1 MKITDLN
8 RKFAILQF
16 KLDAQKRIRLWRKIS
31 SLISNGVPILTAIE
45 DMHKRA
51 SRKGSKHP
59 DVIMYGEWIQLLR
72 NGQRF
77 SQAIVPW
84 VSTSE
89 SMIISA
95 GEQSGELVVSFKSS
109 IELTHANR
117 EIRSAVSGGLAYPII
132 LFGLA
137 IALMWLFGTKVIPQF
152 SRIVGADAQWTGIA
166 AITVNLSHFTQHYL
180 VWSLLFVAALV
191 WLVIYSLP
199 RWDSPLRI
207 KADAFP
213 PYSIY
218 RLTNGAAWLISLS
231 ALIKSGV
238 RLEQAL
244 QKLSHNSGK
253 WMRNRIAASLAGMR
267 AGLPLGDA
275 LDRSGYNFPDAE
287 IIDDLQVYAKLS
299 GFDEALS
306 ILGKEWIAE
315 GVERIKKQ
323 MRVLNSIAILFV
335 AIVIAVEAGGIFAMQ
350 TQLQAIIKQR

>member
-95 GEQSGELVVSFKSS
+95 GEQSGELVVSFKSA

-191 WLVIYSLP
+191 WLLIYSLP

-213 PYSIY
+213 PY
-218 RLTNGAAWLISLS
+218 
-231 ALIKSGV
+231 
-238 RLEQAL
+238 
-244 QKLSHNSGK
+244 
-253 WMRNRIAASLAGMR
+253 
-267 AGLPLGDA
+267 
-275 LDRSGYNFPDAE
+275 
-287 IIDDLQVYAKLS
+287 
-299 GFDEALS
+299 
-306 ILGKEWIAE
+306 
-315 GVERIKKQ
+315 
-323 MRVLNSIAILFV
+323 
-335 AIVIAVEAGGIFAMQ
+335 
-350 TQLQAIIKQR
+350 